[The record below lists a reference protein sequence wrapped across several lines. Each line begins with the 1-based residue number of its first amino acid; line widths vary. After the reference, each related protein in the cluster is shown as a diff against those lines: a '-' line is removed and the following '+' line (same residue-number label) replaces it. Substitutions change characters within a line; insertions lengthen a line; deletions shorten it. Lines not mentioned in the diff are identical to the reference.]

1 MTAENSHGDDG
12 RVEVD
17 GEVMGTHVNAELD
30 RPSLI
35 LQRTLQD
42 IGAVVILAL
51 AVFITISI
59 VLRYTG
65 NGILGSVEI
74 AALGMVVITVLVVP
88 ATAAADENFRVELV
102 DFFVS
107 KKTLSW
113 LDVLSIIMQTL
124 VALFLAVAAVQ
135 LFIHDISTRTTT
147 GGELSIPRWWVTLPI
162 AVGFLGLVYSS
173 FVVALGH
180 SKSAAVKTELPRT
193 D

>member
-1 MTAENSHGDDG
+1 LTTENSHSDDG
-12 RVEVD
+12 MAEID
-17 GEVMGTHVNAELD
+17 GEVRATHVSPELNQ
-30 RPSLI
+30 PSFM
-35 LQRTLQD
+35 LQRTLQG
-42 IGAVVILAL
+42 IGAVIILVL
-51 AVFITISI
+51 AVFITISV

-124 VALFLAVAAVQ
+124 VALFLAVAAFQ
-135 LFIHDISTRTTT
+135 LLIHDISTGTTT

-173 FVVALGH
+173 FVVALMH
-180 SKSAAVKTELPRT
+180 SKSATTTSELPE